1 LAGAL
6 SWLDWIAILHVF
18 VSEQLRFLS
27 STFFHQTQS
36 PLQLLN
42 ITQSPHIC
50 INLSICYLLHT
61 TELYISQNQSQWAS
75 KRVRICVVVI
85 ILRRLPCHLTLSLMS
100 SIRRFLHFPFY
111 SI

>member
-1 LAGAL
+1 LAATL

-36 PLQLLN
+36 PLPLLN
-42 ITQSPHIC
+42 ITQSLHIC

-61 TELYISQNQSQWAS
+61 PELHFSQNQSQWAS
-75 KRVRICVVVI
+75 KRVRIRVVVI
-85 ILRRLPCHLTLSLMS
+85 TLHRLPLPFDLEPHVFHPPFSSFSHL
-100 SIRRFLHFPFY
+100 
-111 SI
+111 